1 MVIKPSVGRVVLFIP
16 HETKYEFGIRV
27 IKGHEH
33 AAIVTHVHSENCV
46 NLAVFD
52 VNGKTF
58 PASSVYLLQPGVDGA
73 VVGSYCRWMD
83 YQIEQA
89 VKHAAQDAAKAVA
102 AGCAAAVAEESK
114 PAAA

>member
-1 MVIKPSVGRVVLFIP
+1 VLFIP

-58 PASSVYLLQPGVDGA
+58 PASSVHLRQANDIPEMPVA
-73 VVGSYCRWMD
+73 SYCRWMD